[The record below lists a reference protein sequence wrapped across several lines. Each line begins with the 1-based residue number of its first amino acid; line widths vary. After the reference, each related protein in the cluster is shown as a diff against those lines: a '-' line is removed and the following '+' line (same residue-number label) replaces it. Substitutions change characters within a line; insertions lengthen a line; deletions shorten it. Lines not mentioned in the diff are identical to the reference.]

1 MQCGP
6 HSYQALVCVVIISLF
21 IVEIN
26 KWYPQEDAEEYDGV
40 KCYVDTKEENKL
52 KNESEISIQRS

>member
-1 MQCGP
+1 MWA
-6 HSYQALVCVVIISLF
+6 HSYRALVCVVIISLF

-40 KCYVDTKEENKL
+40 KCYVDTKEENKF